1 MIYNSKIKEY
11 QPIFVILLTSLVA
24 FLVHKLAFFFLDYST
39 IENSFQYTLFQVYSF
54 FLICSIFIVL
64 ILIQVKKRDINNVG
78 NGFLLLTLL
87 KIGIAFIFANPIV
100 SSTSKFKEMERMDFF
115 IVFAIFLTIETVV
128 TIRILNNK
136 QQNWIKSTITPK
148 NNKLY
153 FCILIKNVPLHQI
166 SK

>member
-11 QPIFVILLTSLVA
+11 QPIFEILLTSLVA

-136 QQNWIKSTITPK
+136 QQN
-148 NNKLY
+148 
-153 FCILIKNVPLHQI
+153 
-166 SK
+166 

>member
-11 QPIFVILLTSLVA
+11 QPIFEILLTSLVA

-115 IVFAIFLTIETVV
+115 IVFAVFLTIETVV

-136 QQNWIKSTITPK
+136 QQN
-148 NNKLY
+148 
-153 FCILIKNVPLHQI
+153 
-166 SK
+166 

>member
-11 QPIFVILLTSLVA
+11 QPIFEILLTSLVA

-136 QQNWIKSTITPK
+136 QQNWSKSTITAK
-148 NNKLY
+148 NSYLY

>member
-11 QPIFVILLTSLVA
+11 QPIFDVLLTSLVA

-136 QQNWIKSTITPK
+136 KQNWIK
-148 NNKLY
+148 
-153 FCILIKNVPLHQI
+153 
-166 SK
+166 

>member
-1 MIYNSKIKEY
+1 MKQMIYNSKIKEY
-11 QPIFVILLTSLVA
+11 QPIFEILLTSLVA

-136 QQNWIKSTITPK
+136 QQN
-148 NNKLY
+148 
-153 FCILIKNVPLHQI
+153 
-166 SK
+166 

>member
-11 QPIFVILLTSLVA
+11 QPIFEILPTSLVA

-136 QQNWIKSTITPK
+136 QQN
-148 NNKLY
+148 
-153 FCILIKNVPLHQI
+153 
-166 SK
+166 

>member
-1 MIYNSKIKEY
+1 MKQMIYNSKIKEY
-11 QPIFVILLTSLVA
+11 QPIFEILPTSLVA

-136 QQNWIKSTITPK
+136 QQN
-148 NNKLY
+148 
-153 FCILIKNVPLHQI
+153 
-166 SK
+166 

>member
-1 MIYNSKIKEY
+1 MKQMIYNSKIKEY
-11 QPIFVILLTSLVA
+11 QPIFEILLTSLVA

-115 IVFAIFLTIETVV
+115 IVFAVFLTIETVV

-136 QQNWIKSTITPK
+136 QQN
-148 NNKLY
+148 
-153 FCILIKNVPLHQI
+153 
-166 SK
+166 